1 MRVPLKD
8 KVEGLRVGVKRLNT
22 HWWLLFVAFVLIGC
36 GTGILFGR
44 TDGRLF
50 TIQLRVIQLEEANAT
65 IQPEVCA
72 LNYSTEEM
80 KKQIDILKEKI
91 TKQKKDMAELQA
103 KFQKLV
109 DAYSKTKKN

>member
-1 MRVPLKD
+1 
-8 KVEGLRVGVKRLNT
+8 
-22 HWWLLFVAFVLIGC
+22 
-36 GTGILFGR
+36 
-44 TDGRLF
+44 
-50 TIQLRVIQLEEANAT
+50 
-65 IQPEVCA
+65 
-72 LNYSTEEM
+72 M